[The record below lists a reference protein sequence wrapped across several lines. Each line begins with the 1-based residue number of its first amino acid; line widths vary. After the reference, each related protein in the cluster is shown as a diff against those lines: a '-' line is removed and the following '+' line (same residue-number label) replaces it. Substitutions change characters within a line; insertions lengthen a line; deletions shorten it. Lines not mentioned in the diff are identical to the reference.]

1 MIRKISVLI
10 VICLMFVLMG
20 CSNKIYT
27 PSTTSESTFP
37 TTTPLEPTE
46 TLPVISQQPLIAVSV
61 PAITETLTSDKDVV
75 LFKYTYQNMSLVLQD
90 PEIADKV
97 IIDYLNRMDATRKV
111 AEDTA
116 QLAKN
121 AYNGKTNWTP
131 YLYHVTY
138 SPTRIDHGVLSFFGT
153 NVLYAGGFHPDRT
166 CISVSYDMMT
176 GDVLTL
182 ASIMSASAKTD
193 DFCRLVLDGLK
204 EMSEGDY
211 LYEDYATSV
220 KQRFM
225 TDASRDEGFYFTQ
238 TGLCFYFSPYE
249 IAPYSSGVISVEIPY
264 EKLGGLIYD
273 AYFPAERDRS
283 QGSIRIIPFEKADL
297 TAFSQIAEVIENKDG
312 KMYLGYTDESV
323 QDVRI
328 IVSDAASSFTIF
340 AAYELSPGDAFMIQ
354 TTEDSLNRMVV
365 SYKSKNQTNTVAFG

>member
-1 MIRKISVLI
+1 
-10 VICLMFVLMG
+10 
-20 CSNKIYT
+20 
-27 PSTTSESTFP
+27 
-37 TTTPLEPTE
+37 
-46 TLPVISQQPLIAVSV
+46 
-61 PAITETLTSDKDVV
+61 
-75 LFKYTYQNMSLVLQD
+75 MSLVMQD

-111 AEDTA
+111 AEDAA
-116 QLAKN
+116 QSAKN
-121 AYNGKTNWTP
+121 AYNGKANWTP

-138 SPTRIDHGVLSFFGT
+138 SPTRIDHGVLSFFGA
-153 NVLYAGGFHPDRT
+153 NVLYTGGFHPDRT
-166 CISVSYDMMT
+166 CVSVSYDMMT

-193 DFCRLVLDGLK
+193 DFCQLVLEGLK
-204 EMSEGDY
+204 EMREGDF
-211 LYEDYATSV
+211 LFEDYETAV

-225 TDASRDEGFYFTQ
+225 TDTSRDEGFYFTQ

-273 AYFPAERDRS
+273 AYFPAERDRA
-283 QGSIRIIPFEKADL
+283 QGSIRIAHFENVDL
-297 TAFSQIAEVIENKDG
+297 TAFSQIAEVIEDKDG
-312 KMYLGYTDESV
+312 KMYFGFTDESV

-328 IVSDAASSFTIF
+328 IVSDTSGSFTIF

-354 TTEDSLNRMVV
+354 TKKETLQSMVI
-365 SYKSKNQTNTVAFG
+365 SYKSQNQTNTLTIG